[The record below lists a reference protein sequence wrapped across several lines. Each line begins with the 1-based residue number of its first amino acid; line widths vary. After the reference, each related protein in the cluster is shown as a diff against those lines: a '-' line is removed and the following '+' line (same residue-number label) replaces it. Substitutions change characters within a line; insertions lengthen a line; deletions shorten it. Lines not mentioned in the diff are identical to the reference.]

1 MILLTKHLLI
11 YMFVL
16 ISVTLSQTDAYD
28 ITVTIE
34 NLKSNEGKVLVGLYN
49 SKEDFLSKEFM
60 GEVVTI
66 SENSC
71 AVTFKDVPKGI
82 YAVSY
87 VHDENENGKM
97 DTNFVGIPKEDYG
110 CSNNAKGFMSAPK
123 WEDAKFEL
131 NKTIELFIN

>member
-1 MILLTKHLLI
+1 
-11 YMFVL
+11 MFAL
-16 ISVTLSQTDAYD
+16 MAVTLGQNDTYD

-34 NLKSNEGKVLVGLYN
+34 NLKSNEGKVLIGLYN
-49 SKEDFLSKEFM
+49 SEDDFLSKVFM
-60 GEVVTI
+60 GKVVSI
-66 SENSC
+66 ANNSC
-71 AVTFKDVPKGI
+71 SITFEDVPEGI

-87 VHDENENGKM
+87 VHDENDNGKM

>member
-1 MILLTKHLLI
+1 
-11 YMFVL
+11 MFAL
-16 ISVTLSQTDAYD
+16 MAVTLGQNDTHD

-34 NLKSNEGKVLVGLYN
+34 NLKSNEGKVLIGLYN
-49 SKEDFLSKEFM
+49 SEDDFLSKVFM
-60 GEVVTI
+60 GKVVSI
-66 SENSC
+66 ANNSC
-71 AVTFKDVPKGI
+71 SITFEDVPEGI

-87 VHDENENGKM
+87 VHDENDNGKM

-131 NKTIELFIN
+131 SKTIELFIN

>member
-1 MILLTKHLLI
+1 MILLTKHLVI
-11 YMFVL
+11 YMFAL
-16 ISVTLSQTDAYD
+16 ITVTAGQTDTHD
-28 ITVTIE
+28 ITVTID
-34 NLKSNEGKVLVGLYN
+34 NLRSNEGKVLIGLYN
-49 SKEDFLSKEFM
+49 SETDFLSEVFM
-60 GEVVTI
+60 GKVVSI
-66 SENSC
+66 SDNSC
-71 AVTFKDVPKGI
+71 TVTFKDVPKGI

-87 VHDENENGKM
+87 VHDENDNGKM

>member
-1 MILLTKHLLI
+1 MILLTKHLVI
-11 YMFVL
+11 YMFAL
-16 ISVTLSQTDAYD
+16 ITVATGQTDTHD
-28 ITVTIE
+28 ITVTID
-34 NLKSNEGKVLVGLYN
+34 NLRSNEGKVLIGLYN
-49 SKEDFLSKEFM
+49 SETDFLSEVFM
-60 GEVVTI
+60 GKVVSI
-66 SENSC
+66 SDNSC
-71 AVTFKDVPKGI
+71 TVTFKDVPKGI

-87 VHDENENGKM
+87 VHDENDNGKM

>member
-71 AVTFKDVPKGI
+71 AVTFIDVPKGI